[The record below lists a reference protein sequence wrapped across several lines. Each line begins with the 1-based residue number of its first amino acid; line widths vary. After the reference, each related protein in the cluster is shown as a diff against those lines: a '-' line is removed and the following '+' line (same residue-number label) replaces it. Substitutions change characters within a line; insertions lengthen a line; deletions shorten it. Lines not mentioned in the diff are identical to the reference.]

1 MLNLKEDFMF
11 YLDLLHLPKE
21 DLILYLNFL
30 NLRDKYPQHCNLIAE
45 LLKYEFKHQNNF
57 EEIIYLDGHFDENDV
72 KFIFSELNLPIAVK
86 KVINSQLRSKQTII
100 NLEK

>member
-1 MLNLKEDFMF
+1 MLNLKDDLKT

-21 DLILYLNFL
+21 DLILYINFL
-30 NLRDKYPQHCNLIAE
+30 NLRDKYPQHRDLIAE
-45 LLKYEFKHQNNF
+45 LLKYEFKHQSF
-57 EEIIYLDGHFDENDV
+57 EETIYLDGLFEEKDV
-72 KFIFSELNLPIAVK
+72 KFIFSELNLPIVK